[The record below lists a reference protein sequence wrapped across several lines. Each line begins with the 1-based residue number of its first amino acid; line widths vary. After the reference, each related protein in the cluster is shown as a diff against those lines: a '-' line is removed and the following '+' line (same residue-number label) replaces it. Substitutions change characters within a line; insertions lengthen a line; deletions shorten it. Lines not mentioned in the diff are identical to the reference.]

1 MNFLEIA
8 QARQSCRAYNREKPV
23 ENDKLSAILEAFR
36 LSPSAC
42 NAQPYH
48 LTVVTGDKKE
58 AAAKACTGM
67 GMNRFAFDAPVLL
80 VLSEESYN
88 KTAALGAKVKGNDY
102 RSLDIGIACATIAYA
117 ATEVGLS
124 TCILGWFDNEK
135 LMKLLNLDKP
145 VRLVITLGYA
155 ADGDKLREKKRKD
168 MDALVRFEK

>member
-1 MNFLEIA
+1 MNFFDLA
-8 QARQSCRAYNREKPV
+8 KMRQSCRAYNKEKPV
-23 ENDKLSAILEAFR
+23 ESEKLSMILEAFR

-88 KTAALGAKVKGNDY
+88 KTAAIGAKVKGNDY
-102 RSLDIGIACATIAYA
+102 RSLDIGIACATITYA
-117 ATEVGLS
+117 AAEVGLS
-124 TCILGWFDNEK
+124 TCILGWFDDDK
-135 LMKLLNLDKP
+135 LRTLLNLDKP
-145 VRLVITLGYA
+145 VRLAITLGYA
-155 ADGDKLREKKRKD
+155 ADGDKIREKKRKD
-168 MDALVRFEK
+168 MDALVSFVK